1 MLWKCIF
8 FCWLFVYMPGG
19 LGPGSAL
26 GEKEEKITVGEKKFG
41 ELREWGG
48 SLGRGKATRPLFVS
62 AIFFLFDPILC
73 LSPRLQ
79 NLVPSYMPGQNNDR
93 QTESLTGQ
101 MVILAGHC
109 LLTCRYFEPWTSQV
123 IIWKAHLPERCKDNK
138 FNAEKFSKWLYW
150 FEFIM
155 SSLVKQHQT
164 IHCPLKP
171 KYEFCI
177 SIKIFG
183 CMLLNTS

>member
-1 MLWKCIF
+1 MVWKCIF
-8 FCWLFVYMPGG
+8 FCWLFVYIPGS

-26 GEKEEKITVGEKKFG
+26 GEKKEKNRRGRKKKLG

-48 SLGRGKATRPLFVS
+48 SLGRGKATRPLFGS

-79 NLVPSYMPGQNNDR
+79 SLVPGYMPGQNDR

-109 LLTCRYFEPWTSQV
+109 LLTCCYFESWTSQV
-123 IIWKAHLPERCKDNK
+123 IIWKAHLPERCKNNK

-150 FEFIM
+150 FEFLM

-171 KYEFCI
+171 K
-177 SIKIFG
+177 
-183 CMLLNTS
+183 